1 MPPRN
6 GAESKAIL
14 DRGKAIYAMPQNLQS
29 PAATSRQQ
37 ATFKS
42 SSCFPAPSWP
52 GRDSHRSGMV
62 LLGIL
67 TIYPTAGNTAP
78 HSTSREG
85 WPSWGTRDTSQVQA
99 QALGIVPRVSHL
111 SPRAHSCLGLFT
123 ELSGVSSAQGCA
135 SATWALQRN
144 QATTLSTTAPC
155 WAGVVRSRCWL
166 LQASCPPTLHSSP
179 WHTPSGTF

>member
-14 DRGKAIYAMPQNLQS
+14 DRGKAIYAMPQDLQS

-67 TIYPTAGNTAP
+67 TTCPTAGNTAP

-85 WPSWGTRDTSQVQA
+85 GPHGGLGTPARCRHSPRDRPQ
-99 QALGIVPRVSHL
+99 GVPL